1 MIEYISNNLWLFW
14 LIITA
19 VCLILELCSG
29 DFYITCFA
37 VGALLTVCPALAH
50 LPLWIQIIV
59 WAVMSVLSIWL
70 IRPKLVDLIHKGAD
84 IRNSNADALI
94 GKIGKVVE
102 TIPANGYGYIQVD
115 GDQWKSKSIDDA
127 DIALG
132 EKVEIVERE
141 SIIMTVRKIKNI

>member
-1 MIEYISNNLWLFW
+1 M
-14 LIITA
+14 
-19 VCLILELCSG
+19 
-29 DFYITCFA
+29 
-37 VGALLTVCPALAH
+37 
-50 LPLWIQIIV
+50 V